1 MSKPFTQI
9 TDYEPKALIK
19 HSFQRSFLVNSDT
32 LDVWRWINNP
42 RTFIDAQLPPYRVEF
57 VPERFEVGVLNNH
70 HGPGLNLPAVI
81 TVMEEPKYREMRYLY
96 GSYVISPRII
106 RPTLIQ
112 FWLKPTDNGAT
123 QLRLVL
129 QSWVHPWLSGPWTA
143 FQKLFW
149 CGFSLTINRGVAR
162 HAQRIETL

>member
-1 MSKPFTQI
+1 M
-9 TDYEPKALIK
+9 TDYEPKSLIR
-19 HSFQRSFLVNSDT
+19 HSFQRVFSVNSNTD
-32 LDVWRWINNP
+32 DVWRWINDP

-57 VPERFEVGVLNNH
+57 IPERFEVGVLNNH

-81 TVMEEPKYREMRYLY
+81 TVMQEPEYREMRYLY

-112 FWLKPTDNGAT
+112 FWLDPTNDGAT

-129 QSWVHPWLSGPWTA
+129 QSWVHPWVSGLWTA

-149 CGFSLTINRGVAR
+149 CAFALTINRDVAR
-162 HAQRIETL
+162 HAQRFETQ